1 MAQERRP
8 PLGHDPLVINPKYLR
23 AFLAVARAGSVI
35 RASEELHR
43 AQSAITRS
51 VKELE
56 GALEVPLFER
66 RAHGMLLTEFGRAL
80 MERVEAAFAAMEV
93 ARDQVRA
100 QIRAAGPQG
109 RWNDHAP
116 VFSLALGRQ
125 RLSVFVDLVAQRHMG
140 AVAERF
146 GISQPAVSQVL
157 REVEQGIGLP
167 LVSRTPTGIAPNP
180 LGLILSTQVRRAL
193 AELRHAEAEVASLKS
208 GVSGRV
214 VVGTLSLGRNRLLP
228 RAIIALTGTYPN
240 IRVGTVEGTFE
251 HLATLLRAGDI
262 DFLLGGLRPPDNMA
276 GLTAEV
282 VVEDMLAIIL
292 RRGHPLA
299 GDPTVGFCDIAG
311 ARWILPPRGT
321 STRVALE
328 TALGDSNIPG
338 PDVVV
343 ETADIAI
350 TRGLL
355 IGSDLVTAA
364 SPHLFQHEID
374 VGELEVLPF
383 ALPASRRGIGIVQRA
398 DAKPSLAARLL
409 MDGIRQVHG
418 L

>member
-23 AFLAVARAGSVI
+23 AFLSVARAGSVI
-35 RASEELHR
+35 RASEDLRR

-51 VKELE
+51 IKELE
-56 GALEVPLFER
+56 GALDVPLFER
-66 RAHGMLLTEFGRAL
+66 RAHGMLLTEFGRTL
-80 MERVEAAFAAMEV
+80 MERVEAAFGAMDL
-93 ARDQVRA
+93 AREQFRA
-100 QIRAAGPQG
+100 QIRSTGSQG

-157 REVEQGIGLP
+157 REVEQGIGIP
-167 LVSRTPTGIAPNP
+167 LVSRTPTGIAPNA
-180 LGLILSTQVRRAL
+180 LGLALSTQLRRAL
-193 AELRHAEAEVASLKS
+193 AELRKAEAEVVSLKS

-228 RAIIALTGTYPN
+228 RAIIALTDTYPN
-240 IRVGTVEGTFE
+240 LRVSTVEGTFE

-262 DFLLGGLRPPDNMA
+262 DFLLGGLRAPDNMV
-276 GLTAEV
+276 GLTSEV
-282 VVEDMLAIIL
+282 VVEDMLAIIV

-299 GDPTVGFCDIAG
+299 LGGALGYRDIAR

-328 TALGDSNIPG
+328 AALAERNIAA

-355 IGSDLVTAA
+355 IGSDLVTGA

-374 VGELEVLPF
+374 AGELEVLPL

-398 DAKPSLAARLL
+398 DSKPSLAARLL